1 MKSLSTLLGIRVQKS
16 KLLVQLMEAIQNQ
29 NFIGESLLSHVSVAI
44 IESRFVSITINKNR
58 TTATAVHLVDVQSK
72 KTTFE
77 KCTWYS

>member
-44 IESRFVSITINKNR
+44 IERLGVLKS
-58 TTATAVHLVDVQSK
+58 TTLIL
-72 KTTFE
+72 
-77 KCTWYS
+77 